1 MDKTTNTLIAIW
13 LVIAAFIAFLIADL
27 ASLRRATEKHLRDQA
42 LSYARVVEQHASG
55 ALERVTL
62 ALIGVADHLGP
73 NDLAAPLP
81 ETRRKEIEMLLQA
94 QQSRTAGITSMAVT
108 DADGTVVAQLVAA
121 PMGTSLAER
130 RHFQRLK
137 QDAGTTIAISDAF
150 KVGSGDKWEVMV
162 GRAIRLP
169 DGGFAGIVCAN
180 LGLADTFHAFY
191 ASLSLG
197 ERGTVSLRD
206 ADNRLLV
213 RYPLAEE
220 QLGRP
225 IPVPVLAGHA
235 RAPDIEGVVTATSAL
250 DQVERLYGLRRLQA
264 FPLFAVVGYSVEDAL
279 SGWRIERNTV
289 AVAILLIVA
298 AGAYIT
304 FAMRRVQAAEAA
316 LRTALE
322 DQATHDLLTGLPN
335 RRFAYA
341 WLPYA
346 LSSAKREN
354 KKLAVLFVDL
364 DDFKDI
370 NDQLGHEAG
379 DLVLKT
385 VADRFMN
392 TIRGSD
398 VLVRHGGDEF
408 LVLVQ
413 AADSAEEL
421 ATLSARLIA
430 SLETRLHVD
439 ARDRQVGASIGIALY
454 PDHAAEPE
462 GLISAADAA
471 MYEAKHH
478 GGRHY
483 RFAKDTQE
491 PAGELSRIT

>member
-1 MDKTTNTLIAIW
+1 MSKTTTTLIAIW
-13 LVIAAFIAFLIADL
+13 LVIVAFIAFLIADL
-27 ASLRRATEKHLRDQA
+27 VALRRATEKHLRDQA

-62 ALIGVADHLGP
+62 ALIGVAEHLRP
-73 NDLAAPLP
+73 NDLAARLP
-81 ETRRKEIEMLLQA
+81 ETRRKEIEALLQS
-94 QQSRTAGITSMAVT
+94 QQSRTAGITSMAVA
-108 DADGTVVAQLVAA
+108 DADGTVVAQLLAA
-121 PMGTSLAER
+121 PMGTSLAGR

-137 QDAGTTIAISDAF
+137 QNPGTSIAISDAF
-150 KVGSGDKWEVMV
+150 KVTSDDRWEMMV
-162 GRAIRLP
+162 GRAIRSP
-169 DGGFAGIVCAN
+169 DGGFAGMVCAN
-180 LGLADTFHAFY
+180 LGLENTFHEFY

-197 ERGTVSLRD
+197 NRGTVSLRD

-220 QLGRP
+220 HLGRS
-225 IPVPVLAGHA
+225 IPVPVLAGPA
-235 RAPDIEGVVTATSAL
+235 RAPDVEGVVTATSAL
-250 DQVERLYGLRRLQA
+250 DQVERLYGVRRLQA
-264 FPLFAVVGYSVEDAL
+264 FPLFVVVGYSVEDAL
-279 SGWRIERNTV
+279 SGWRLERNTV
-289 AVAILLIVA
+289 AIAIVLVVA
-298 AGAYIT
+298 AGVYIT

-316 LRTALE
+316 LRLALE

-346 LSSAKREN
+346 LASARREDR
-354 KKLAVLFVDL
+354 KLAVLFIDL
-364 DDFKDI
+364 DDFKLI
-370 NDQLGHEAG
+370 NDQFGHEAG

-385 VADRFMN
+385 VAERFMN

-413 AADSAEEL
+413 AADNPEEL
-421 ATLSARLIA
+421 ATLSSRLIA
-430 SLETRLHVD
+430 SLETRLHAN

-454 PDHAAEPE
+454 PDNAEEPE
-462 GLISAADAA
+462 GLINAADAA
-471 MYEAKHH
+471 MYEAKRR

-483 RFAKDTQE
+483 RFAKNTQRS
-491 PAGELSRIT
+491 AGEIIG